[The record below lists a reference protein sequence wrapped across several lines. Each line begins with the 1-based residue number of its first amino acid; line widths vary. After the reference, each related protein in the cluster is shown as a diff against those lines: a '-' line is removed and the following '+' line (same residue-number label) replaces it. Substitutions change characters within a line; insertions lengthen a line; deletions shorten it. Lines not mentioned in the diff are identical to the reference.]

1 MENKLISIINLF
13 RQQGFF
19 SKLEGDSSEIAEKL
33 ILASKSSYFG
43 NVRDLENEVLF
54 EQILLSYDKNITWF
68 IEDANA
74 YYLSDEVNAKMYIQV
89 LKNLSLLSKNLFEP
103 SNIKTKE
110 CGYCEGRDKR
120 IIVRY
125 NINNIETE
133 LIFCADGWALML
145 NFLEEVNETIEHTG
159 HSFRYMIDPYG
170 PCFIYFVS
178 EQQKKFLLD
187 ELGWNFISNTS
198 YWADKAMYYK
208 EIKETEKAEECFK
221 RAIIKQDNINSVV
234 QYAIFLKENTRIL
247 EAFNLFELGKNILKK
262 QAISIENCQ
271 WWSDFIDNQINGIK
285 KQQHRS

>member
-1 MENKLISIINLF
+1 MENKIISIINLF

-19 SKLEGDSSEIAEKL
+19 STLEGNSSKIAEK
-33 ILASKSSYFG
+33 IISTSASSYFG
-43 NVRDLENEVLF
+43 NVINLENEVLY
-54 EQILLSYDKNITWF
+54 EQILLSYDKEICWF
-68 IEDANA
+68 IEDVNG
-74 YYLSDEVNAKMYIQV
+74 YDLSDQVRPEMYVEVFKQ
-89 LKNLSLLSKNLFEP
+89 LSLISKGQFDP
-103 SNIKTKE
+103 KNIETKE

-125 NINNIETE
+125 NINDIETE

-170 PCFIYFVS
+170 SCFIYFVS

-208 EIKETEKAEECFK
+208 EIKEIEKAEECFK

-234 QYAIFLKENTRIL
+234 QYAIFLKENSRIL
-247 EAFNLFELGKNILKK
+247 EALNLFELGKNILKK

-271 WWSDFIDNQINGIK
+271 WWSDFIDNQINEISK
-285 KQQHRS
+285 S

>member
-1 MENKLISIINLF
+1 MNPKITSTIEKICKL
-13 RQQGFF
+13 GFF
-19 SKLEGDSSEIAEKL
+19 ENLQMLCDELLEKITSESE
-33 ILASKSSYFG
+33 SSYFG
-43 NVRDLENEVLF
+43 NINDLTDNPLY
-54 EQILLSYDKNITWF
+54 EQILLSYDKEICWF
-68 IEDANA
+68 IEDVNG
-74 YYLSDEVNAKMYIQV
+74 YDLSDQVRPEMYVEVFKQ
-89 LKNLSLLSKNLFEP
+89 LSLISKGQFDPKNVE
-103 SNIKTKE
+103 TKE

-125 NINNIETE
+125 NINDIETE

-170 PCFIYFVS
+170 SCFIYFVS

-208 EIKETEKAEECFK
+208 EINNIEKAEECFK
-221 RAIIKQDNINSVV
+221 KAIIKQDNINSLV
-234 QYAIFLKENTRIL
+234 QYAIFLKENSRIL
-247 EAFNLFELGKNILKK
+247 EALNLFELGKNILKK

-271 WWSDFIDNQINGIK
+271 WWSDFIDNQINEISK
-285 KQQHRS
+285 S